1 MTLLHRLSQNKPAV
15 LERWL
20 RRIMD
25 VYPADASDFFT
36 RERDRFK
43 NPVGFTTSREIE
55 VLFSELL
62 QDMNRDRLAS
72 SLENILKI
80 RAVQNMPPSEAVGF
94 IFVLKDVVKAEMAD
108 AGQEAGSVEEYL
120 RLSSRIDGLAL
131 MALDIYL
138 KCRER
143 IFEIRLNEAKAERDR
158 LSRLLKRSA
167 DAASESADRVHP
179 ADAKK

>member
-62 QDMNRDRLAS
+62 QDMNRDRLVS

-108 AGQEAGSVEEYL
+108 AGREADSVEDYL
-120 RLSSRIDGLAL
+120 GLSSRIDELAL

-158 LSRLLKRSA
+158 LSRLLERSA
-167 DAASESADRVHP
+167 DAGSESADRVHP
-179 ADAKK
+179 ADVKK